1 MRLLIA
7 STLVA
12 FGFAPSLAQAASDQF
27 NVAYNVERVDAS
39 RLSRD
44 KCADI
49 AQREADGNGYVHSVD
64 RTPGKLAVVS
74 GGLAQGGASLLVYCI
89 AVDDHTAYV
98 VQGIDYQPEKGN
110 AGALADRIHEA
121 LVEASK

>member
-27 NVAYNVERVDAS
+27 NVAYNVERVDAF
-39 RLSRD
+39 RLSLD
-44 KCADI
+44 KCAEI
-49 AQREADGNGYVHSVD
+49 AQREADGYVHSVD
-64 RTPGKLAVVS
+64 RTLGKLAVVS

-89 AVDDHTAYV
+89 AVGDHTAYV

>member
-7 STLVA
+7 STVVA
-12 FGFAPSLAQAASDQF
+12 FGFVSSLAQAASDQF
-27 NVAYNVERVDAS
+27 NVTYNVERVDAS
-39 RLSRD
+39 KLSLD
-44 KCADI
+44 ECAEI
-49 AQREADGNGYVHSVD
+49 AQREAGSNGYVHSVNQ
-64 RTPGKLAVVS
+64 TSGKLAVVS

-98 VQGIDYQPEKGN
+98 VQGIDYQQEKGN

-121 LVEASK
+121 LLEASK